1 VAIVRFS
8 GVNKSFRST
17 SVVSDL
23 NLELPDGSF
32 TVLVGPS
39 GCGKSTSLRMLAGLE
54 SVTSGSITIADR
66 DVTHLQPRDRDVAMV
81 FQNYALYPHLSVR
94 ENIAFPLRA
103 AKEPRA
109 NALKRADEVAE
120 SLGLAKLLDRKP
132 KALSG
137 GQQQRVAIGRAIIR
151 EPSVFLF
158 DEPLSNLDAK
168 LRVETRTELLQIQ
181 RRLGITCLYVT
192 HDQEEAM
199 TLSDRMVVMRDG
211 RAVQVGT
218 PIEVFNAPV
227 DTFVAAFVG
236 SPKMNLMAGELTGE
250 TFTLPSGFA
259 LDVGRV
265 GASGPVT
272 LGVRP
277 DDLVPAVADDT
288 DAKADARV
296 KLVELL
302 GPRAIVTVD
311 ARDTELTCVVE
322 AARLSGI
329 TEGTRV
335 ALSAR
340 PGAVHAFDTK
350 TGQRLVGADQEK
362 NKTDGNR

>member
-1 VAIVRFS
+1 MATVQFRA
-8 GVNKSFRST
+8 VNKSYGPT
-17 SVVSDL
+17 QVVSDL

-54 SVTSGSITIADR
+54 SITSGEITIGDR
-66 DVTHLQPRDRDVAMV
+66 NVTNLQPRDRDVAMV
-81 FQNYALYPHLSVR
+81 FQNYALYPHLTVR

-103 AKEPRA
+103 SKKPRA
-109 NALKRADEVAE
+109 AALKRADEIAE
-120 SLGLAKLLDRKP
+120 SLGLGELLGRKP
-132 KALSG
+132 KDLSG

-199 TLSDRMVVMRDG
+199 TLSDRMVVMRGG
-211 RAVQVGT
+211 RTAQEGT
-218 PIEVFNAPV
+218 PLEVYSTPA

-236 SPKMNLMAGELTGE
+236 SPTMNLLSGEISNGIFSTATG
-250 TFTLPSGFA
+250 LR
-259 LDVGRV
+259 LDVGAA
-265 GASGPVT
+265 GTDGPVT

-277 DDLVPAVADDT
+277 DDLMPTPVDD
-288 DAKADARV
+288 AHAAARV
-296 KLVELL
+296 TVIELL
-302 GPRAIVTVD
+302 GPRAIVTLD
-311 ARDTELTCVVE
+311 AGGTELTSMVE
-322 AARLSGI
+322 ASRLAGI
-329 TEGTRV
+329 REGVAV
-335 ALSAR
+335 ALEVR
-340 PGAVHAFDTK
+340 RGATHLFDTK
-350 TGQRLVGADQEK
+350 TGQRVVGA
-362 NKTDGNR
+362 TA

>member
-1 VAIVRFS
+1 MATVQFAHVT
-8 GVNKSFRST
+8 KSYGAT

-23 NLELPDGSF
+23 DLELPDGSF

-54 SVTSGSITIADR
+54 SVTSGTITIGDR
-66 DVTHLQPRDRDVAMV
+66 DVTSLQPRDRDVAMV

-103 AKEPRA
+103 AKVPRQE
-109 NALKRADEVAE
+109 ALSRADAIAD
-120 SLGLAKLLDRKP
+120 SLGLSTLVARKP
-132 KALSG
+132 KDLSG

-211 RAVQVGT
+211 RPAQVGT
-218 PIEVFNAPV
+218 PVEVYDSPV
-227 DTFVAAFVG
+227 DTFVASFVG
-236 SPKMNLMAGELTGE
+236 SPKMNLLDGELQGQ
-250 TFTLPSGFA
+250 TFTLPNGFA
-259 LDVGRV
+259 IDVGPVQAR
-265 GASGPVT
+265 GTVT

-277 DDLVPAVADDT
+277 DDLVPTPADGAPAT
-288 DAKADARV
+288 V

-302 GPRAIVTVD
+302 GPRAIVTID
-311 ARDTELTCVVE
+311 ASGTDLTSVVE
-322 AARLSGI
+322 SARMSGI
-329 TEGTRV
+329 AEGARV
-335 ALSAR
+335 ALSTR
-340 PGAVHAFDTK
+340 YGAAHLFDSR
-350 TGQRLVGADQEK
+350 TGLRL
-362 NKTDGNR
+362 DGGHQINDVQNGVQA

>member
-1 VAIVRFS
+1 MAHVRFS
-8 GVNKSFRST
+8 GVNKAYGTT

-23 NLELPDGSF
+23 DLELPDGSF

-54 SVTSGSITIADR
+54 TVTSGTISIGDR
-66 DVTHLQPRDRDVAMV
+66 DVTHLEPRERDIAMV
-81 FQNYALYPHLSVR
+81 FQNYALYPHLTVA

-103 AKEPRA
+103 TKTPRRE
-109 NALKRADEVAE
+109 ALARAATVAE
-120 SLGLAKLLDRKP
+120 SLGLGKLLARKP
-132 KALSG
+132 KDLSG

-181 RRLGITCLYVT
+181 RRLGITSVYVT

-211 RAVQVGT
+211 KIAQQGT
-218 PIEVFNAPV
+218 PQEVYARPA

-236 SPKMNLMAGELTGE
+236 SPKMNLVDG
-250 TFTLPSGFA
+250 TLAENLFRHNGGFA
-259 LDVGRV
+259 LSVD
-265 GASGPVT
+265 AAAEGPVT

-277 DDLVPAVADDT
+277 DDLLPTASAR
-288 DAKADARV
+288 KGSARV
-296 KLVELL
+296 ILIEHL
-302 GPRAIVTVD
+302 GPRAIVTID
-311 ARDTELTCVVE
+311 ASGIELTSVVE
-322 AARLSGI
+322 TARLTGI
-329 TEGTRV
+329 TEGTTV
-335 ALSAR
+335 DLAVR
-340 PGAVHAFDTK
+340 PGATHLFDTA
-350 TGQRLVGADQEK
+350 TGRRIAG
-362 NKTDGNR
+362 

>member
-1 VAIVRFS
+1 MAIVRFAH
-8 GVNKSFRST
+8 VTKSYGSI

-23 NLELPDGSF
+23 NLELPEGSF

-39 GCGKSTSLRMLAGLE
+39 GCGKSTSLRMLAGLD
-54 SVTSGSITIADR
+54 SVTSGTITIGDD

-103 AKEPRA
+103 AKVPRA
-109 NALKRADEVAE
+109 DALERADAVAG
-120 SLGLAKLLDRKP
+120 SLGLSKLLARKP
-132 KALSG
+132 KDLSG

-211 RAVQVGT
+211 HAVQVGT
-218 PIEVFNAPV
+218 PLEVYDAPV
-227 DTFVAAFVG
+227 DTFVASFVG
-236 SPKMNLMAGELTGE
+236 SPKMNLVDGELTGE
-250 TFTLPSGFA
+250 NFTLPTGFTLA
-259 LDVGRV
+259 AAQTSAR
-265 GASGPVT
+265 GAVT

-277 DDLVPAVADDT
+277 DDLVPTTTDDG
-288 DAKADARV
+288 DATV
-296 KLVELL
+296 TLIELL
-302 GPRAIVTVD
+302 GPRAIVTID
-311 ARDTELTCVVE
+311 ARGTELTSVVE
-322 AARLSGI
+322 SSRMSGI
-329 TEGTRV
+329 TEGAKV

-340 PGAVHAFDTK
+340 PGAAHVFDTQ
-350 TGQRLVGADQEK
+350 TGRRIVGASTQ
-362 NKTDGNR
+362 NHTDGNRIHR

>member
-1 VAIVRFS
+1 MTTVRFA
-8 GVNKSFRST
+8 GVNKSYGST

-54 SVTSGSITIADR
+54 SVSSGTITIGDR
-66 DVTHLQPRDRDVAMV
+66 DVTALQPRDRDVAMV
-81 FQNYALYPHLSVR
+81 FQNYALYPHLTVR

-103 AKEPRA
+103 TKEPRA
-109 NALKRADEVAE
+109 KALERADEVAE
-120 SLGLAKLLDRKP
+120 SLGLAKLVGRKP
-132 KALSG
+132 KDLSG

-151 EPSVFLF
+151 QPSVFLF

-211 RAVQVGT
+211 RTAQEGT
-218 PIEVFNAPV
+218 PLEVYDTPT

-236 SPKMNLMAGELTGE
+236 SPKMNLIDGELAGGTL
-250 TFTLPSGFA
+250 TLPTGFA
-259 LDVGRV
+259 LTVDQVHAGGRV
-265 GASGPVT
+265 TA
-272 LGVRP
+272 GVRP
-277 DDLVPAVADDT
+277 DDLELTPAED
-288 DAKADARV
+288 ADARV
-296 KLVELL
+296 KLIELL
-302 GPRAIVTVD
+302 GPRAIVTID
-311 ARDTELTCVVE
+311 ARGAELTSVVE
-322 AARLSGI
+322 ASRLSEI

-335 ALSAR
+335 GVSAR
-340 PGAVHAFDTK
+340 RGAVHVFDAQ
-350 TGQRLVGADQEK
+350 TGQRVVGASQE
-362 NKTDGNR
+362 NQDG

>member
-1 VAIVRFS
+1 MATVRFS
-8 GVNKSFRST
+8 SVNKAFGST

-54 SVTSGSITIADR
+54 SVTSGTITIGDR

-81 FQNYALYPHLSVR
+81 FQNYALYPHLTVR

-103 AKEPRA
+103 SRTPRA
-109 NALKRADEVAE
+109 DALKQADDVAE
-120 SLGLAKLLDRKP
+120 SLGLAKLLGRRP
-132 KALSG
+132 KDLSG

-151 EPSVFLF
+151 QPSVFLF

-211 RAVQVGT
+211 RTAQEGT
-218 PIEVFNAPV
+218 PLEVYDTPC

-236 SPKMNLMAGELTGE
+236 SPKMNLIEGELTGE
-250 TFTLPSGFA
+250 TFTLSNGFA
-259 LDVGRV
+259 ADRRGGEGSRPGHARRPTRRSGAHPGRGRRRAGETDRTPRTESHRHHRCARHGAHQRRAGGTASRHRRGRPGHAVG
-265 GASGPVT
+265 
-272 LGVRP
+272 
-277 DDLVPAVADDT
+277 PA
-288 DAKADARV
+288 RW
-296 KLVELL
+296 
-302 GPRAIVTVD
+302 R
-311 ARDTELTCVVE
+311 
-322 AARLSGI
+322 ARLRY
-329 TEGTRV
+329 TD
-335 ALSAR
+335 R
-340 PGAVHAFDTK
+340 PS
-350 TGQRLVGADQEK
+350 RRRRE
-362 NKTDGNR
+362 

>member
-1 VAIVRFS
+1 MATVRFS
-8 GVNKSFRST
+8 AVNKTFEST
-17 SVVSDL
+17 SVVTDL

-54 SVTSGSITIADR
+54 SVTSGTITIGDR

-109 NALKRADEVAE
+109 NALKRADEIAE
-120 SLGLAKLLDRKP
+120 SLGLATMSRRKP
-132 KALSG
+132 KDLSG

-211 RAVQVGT
+211 RAAQVGT
-218 PIEVFNAPV
+218 PLEVYESPV

-236 SPKMNLMAGELTGE
+236 SPKMNLIDGELTGA
-250 TFTLPSGFA
+250 TFTAPTGFA
-259 LDVGRV
+259 LTVD
-265 GASGPVT
+265 GANAGGAVT
-272 LGVRP
+272 LGIRP
-277 DDLVPAVADDT
+277 DDLVLTPDDEG
-288 DAKADARV
+288 DARV
-296 KLVELL
+296 KLIELL
-302 GPRAIVTVD
+302 GPRAIVTLD
-311 ARDTELTCVVE
+311 ARGAELTSVVE
-322 AARLSGI
+322 ASRLPGI
-329 TEGTRV
+329 TEGARV

-340 PGAVHAFDTK
+340 PGAVHLFDAR
-350 TGQRLVGADQEK
+350 TGQRVVGASQ
-362 NKTDGNR
+362 DG

>member
-1 VAIVRFS
+1 MATVRFRS
-8 GVNKSFRST
+8 VNKSYGST
-17 SVVSDL
+17 HVVSDL

-54 SVTSGSITIADR
+54 SITSGEITIGDR
-66 DVTHLQPRDRDVAMV
+66 NVTHLQPRDRDIAMV
-81 FQNYALYPHLSVR
+81 FQNYALYPHLTVR

-103 AKEPRA
+103 AKTPRGA
-109 NALKRADEVAE
+109 ALKRADEIAE
-120 SLGLAKLLDRKP
+120 SLGLGEMLGRKP
-132 KALSG
+132 KDLSG

-211 RAVQVGT
+211 RTAQEGT
-218 PIEVFNAPV
+218 PLEVYSTPN
-227 DTFVAAFVG
+227 DTFVATFVG
-236 SPKMNLMAGELTGE
+236 SPKMNLLDGQLNNGIFSTARGLQLSVGIAGLT
-250 TFTLPSGFA
+250 
-259 LDVGRV
+259 
-265 GASGPVT
+265 GPVT

-277 DDLVPAVADDT
+277 DDLIPAPVGDDH
-288 DAKADARV
+288 AGARV
-296 KLVELL
+296 TVIELL
-302 GPRAIVTVD
+302 GPRAIVTLD
-311 ARDTELTCVVE
+311 AGGTELTSVVE
-322 AARLSGI
+322 ASRLSGI
-329 TEGTRV
+329 REGVAV
-335 ALSAR
+335 ALDVR
-340 PGAVHAFDTK
+340 GGMGHLFDTK
-350 TGQRLVGADQEK
+350 TGQRVVGA
-362 NKTDGNR
+362 TA

>member
-1 VAIVRFS
+1 MATVRFS
-8 GVNKSFRST
+8 GVNKAYGST
-17 SVVSDL
+17 RVVSDL

-54 SVTSGSITIADR
+54 SITSGEITIGDR
-66 DVTHLQPRDRDVAMV
+66 NVTNLQPRERDVAMV
-81 FQNYALYPHLSVR
+81 FQNYALYPHLTVR

-103 AKEPRA
+103 AKRPRA
-109 NALKRADEVAE
+109 AALKHADQIAE
-120 SLGLAKLLDRKP
+120 SLGLAELLGRKP
-132 KALSG
+132 KDLSG

-199 TLSDRMVVMRDG
+199 TLSDRMVVMRGG
-211 RAVQVGT
+211 RTAQEGT
-218 PIEVFNAPV
+218 PLEVYSTPG

-236 SPKMNLMAGELTGE
+236 SPKMNLLDGEISNGTFSTATGLRLTIGH
-250 TFTLPSGFA
+250 TATP
-259 LDVGRV
+259 
-265 GASGPVT
+265 GPVT

-277 DDLVPAVADDT
+277 DDLIPTPADEH
-288 DAKADARV
+288 ADARV
-296 KLVELL
+296 TVIELL
-302 GPRAIVTVD
+302 GPRAIVTLD
-311 ARDTELTCVVE
+311 AGGTELTSMVE
-322 AARLSGI
+322 ASRLSGI
-329 TEGTRV
+329 QEGIPVTLEVR
-335 ALSAR
+335 R
-340 PGAVHAFDTK
+340 GASHLFDTK
-350 TGQRLVGADQEK
+350 SGQRLVGA
-362 NKTDGNR
+362 TA

>member
-1 VAIVRFS
+1 MATVRFQ
-8 GVNKSFRST
+8 GVNKAYGSI
-17 SVVSDL
+17 SVVTDL
-23 NLELPDGSF
+23 DLELPDGSF

-54 SVTSGSITIADR
+54 TVTSGTIMIGDR
-66 DVTHLQPRDRDVAMV
+66 DVTDLQPRDRDVAMV

-103 AKEPRA
+103 SKTPRGA
-109 NALKRADEVAE
+109 ALKRADEVAQ
-120 SLGLAKLLDRKP
+120 SLGLEKLLGRKP
-132 KALSG
+132 KDLSG

-211 RAVQVGT
+211 RPAQVGT
-218 PIEVFNAPV
+218 PLQVYDTPV
-227 DTFVAAFVG
+227 DTFVASFVG
-236 SPKMNLMAGELTGE
+236 SPKMNLLDGELGGE

-259 LDVGRV
+259 VDVSR
-265 GASGPVT
+265 ASARGPVT

-277 DDLVPAVADDT
+277 DDLVLTTT
-288 DAKADARV
+288 DRAGATV

-302 GPRAIVTVD
+302 GPRAIVTLD
-311 ARDTELTCVVE
+311 AHGTELTSVVE
-322 AARLSGI
+322 TSRMVGI
-329 TEGTRV
+329 TEGVRV
-335 ALSAR
+335 SLSAR
-340 PGAVHAFDTK
+340 PGAVHVFDPK
-350 TGQRLVGADQEK
+350 TGRRIVGDDQFET
-362 NKTDGNR
+362 TDGNRVH